1 MAVFRPQRNITAT
14 PTIFEMPGKIF
25 IEGQAHDATT
35 LAPLFNQSLPLFY
48 GQQQPATNTNG
59 LYSLSNRFWLSIGG
73 GANNLKSAGASDYS
87 LLDGGQGKLSFAY
100 QLANVPNT
108 LAIGP
113 DSYGNTQ
120 TKFFNT
126 ASLTTG
132 MIGTGSPVNPTY
144 DNAMAFAFYEN
155 ATTVFHLSH
164 AQIGVTYGSGI
175 YCPRII
181 STNTSTGVSASIFA
195 TNTMLTLLPTVGDS
209 ASSVYFYGINV
220 AGLGLGS
227 THVFYTFDKAT
238 GTVTSRGSSLRP
250 TTAGGPAYFP
260 SYSIS
265 TGTNTRALFNA
276 EIISTTGSQLNFAV
290 CTYDVTTPATAPI
303 WTTVTPT
310 GATGML
316 GTLTQSVNLTM
327 RTWTFNVGSN
337 TYICVGSMDQSSN
350 NSSGLAATAYVLH
363 VYKCAT
369 ATPTV
374 ISYVSSILLNQTSH
388 PQAIVPTD
396 STFANLVM
404 PTGNSLDF
412 YSWSQATEAYVKSSS
427 VTMAPK
433 AISIDQ
439 TGRIWV
445 NEDNTNRNA
454 NLNVFSPT
462 ISSTVT
468 VTFDTPVLSYA
479 GTVLNANLIVNAYS
493 FAGARI
499 VNNVTII
506 LDSNNCTFADGSTTK
521 TVSTLSTGDLLVPIK
536 VTGAG
541 YVRVLANLS
550 I

>member
-1 MAVFRPQRNITAT
+1 MAVFRPQRNILAV

-48 GQQQPATNTNG
+48 GQQQPTTNTNG
-59 LYSLSNRFWLSIGG
+59 LFSLSNRFWLSISGIASNQKSS
-73 GANNLKSAGASDYS
+73 GAPDFS

-113 DSYGNTQ
+113 DSYGNVQ

-126 ASLTTG
+126 APLTTG
-132 MIGTGSPVNPTY
+132 MIGTGSPVNPNY
-144 DNAMAFAFYEN
+144 DSAMAFAFYEN

-164 AQIGVTYGSGI
+164 PQVGVTYSAGA
-175 YCPRII
+175 YCARII
-181 STNTSTGVSASIFA
+181 STNTSTGVSASIF
-195 TNTMLTLLPTVGDS
+195 NVGSVLTLLPTVGDS
-209 ASSVYFYGINV
+209 ASTVYFCGIQAV
-220 AGLGLGS
+220 SIGTAT
-227 THVFYTFDKAT
+227 THTLYTFDKGT
-238 GTVTSRGSSLRP
+238 GTVTSRGSSPRP
-250 TTAGGPAYFP
+250 TTAGGPSYFP

-265 TGTNTRALFNA
+265 TGTNTRTLFNA
-276 EIISTTGSQLNFAV
+276 EIISTTGSQLNFVV
-290 CTYDVTTPATAPI
+290 CTYDITTPATAPV
-303 WTTVTPT
+303 WTTVVPT

-337 TYICVGSMDQSSN
+337 TYICVGSIDQSTN

-388 PQAIVPTD
+388 PQAIIPTD

-412 YSWSQATEAYVKSSS
+412 YSWNQVTEAYVKSSS
-427 VTMAPK
+427 VSMAPM
-433 AISIDQ
+433 AVSIDQ
-439 TGRIWV
+439 TGRIWA
-445 NEDNTNRNA
+445 NENNTNRNA

-479 GTVLNANLIVNAYS
+479 GVVLNANLIVNAYS

>member
-1 MAVFRPQRNITAT
+1 MAVFRPQRNISGT

-48 GQQQPATNTNG
+48 PYPQPTTNTNG
-59 LYSLSNRFWLSIGG
+59 LFSLSNRFWFSWTG
-73 GANNLKSAGASDYS
+73 GASAQKSVGVTDFS

-108 LAIGP
+108 LVIGP
-113 DSYGNTQ
+113 DWYGNVQ

-126 ASLTTG
+126 GTLATG
-132 MIGTGSPVNPTY
+132 MIGTSTPVFIAENPIG
-144 DNAMAFAFYEN
+144 FAFYEN
-155 ATTVFHLSH
+155 ATSVFHLTH
-164 AQIGVTYGSGI
+164 PVIGVTSGI
-175 YCPRII
+175 GARLM
-181 STNTSTGVSASIFA
+181 STNTSTGVSTGLLA
-195 TNTMLTLLPTVGDS
+195 TNLLSSLVTVGDS
-209 ASSVYFYGINV
+209 ASTIYFYTTFEAA
-220 AGLGLGS
+220 AGS
-227 THVFYTFDKAT
+227 SATHTFYTFDKGT
-238 GTVTSRGSSLRP
+238 GAVTSRGTTTRP

-260 SYSIS
+260 SYSIA
-265 TGTNTRALFNA
+265 TGATTRALFSA
-276 EIISTTGSQLNFAV
+276 EIVSTTGSQLNFAV
-290 CTYDVTTPATAPI
+290 CTYDVSTPATAPV
-303 WTTVTPT
+303 WTTVTPS
-310 GATGML
+310 GATGMP
-316 GTLTQSVNLTM
+316 GTLTQSANLTM
-327 RTWTFNVGSN
+327 RTWTFTVGAN
-337 TYICVGSMDQSSN
+337 TYICVGTMDQSTT

-388 PQAIVPTD
+388 PQAIIPTD
-396 STFANLVM
+396 ATFANLIT

-412 YSWSQATEAYVKSSS
+412 YSWNQVTESYVKNSTSGM
-427 VTMAPK
+427 VPMAV
-433 AISIDQ
+433 SIDQ
-439 TGRIWV
+439 TGRIWA
-445 NEDNTNRNA
+445 NENNTSRNA

-468 VTFDTPVLSYA
+468 VDFDTPVLSYA
-479 GTVLNANLIVNAYS
+479 GVILNANLIVNTYN

-499 VNNVTII
+499 VNNVSII

-536 VTGAG
+536 VVSAG